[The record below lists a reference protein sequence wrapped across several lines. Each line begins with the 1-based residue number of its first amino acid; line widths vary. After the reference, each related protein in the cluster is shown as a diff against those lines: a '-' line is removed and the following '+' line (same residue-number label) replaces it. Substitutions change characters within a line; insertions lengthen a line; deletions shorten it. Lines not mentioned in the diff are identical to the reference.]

1 MGGNIFFTIRG
12 KAGMEVSKSQ
22 VFMNAWQPFE
32 AVMFVGKVGYARLG
46 WWVRDVPSKAGCVLI
61 AITVKITTS

>member
-1 MGGNIFFTIRG
+1 
-12 KAGMEVSKSQ
+12 MEVSKSQ